1 MWYFI
6 LDLWWIHDAFLYLFP
21 AKTQGRQHDLGSSK
35 TSKNVQ
41 HNSATPSPEDH
52 VLGRVLHDH
61 LPPWLA
67 LHCECSQLE
76 AQTSLGYSDWMLN
89 RCFVLSIN
97 NNVNNPSNPPATD
110 TFFWNPELTSKF
122 GITYYQA
129 YLQLKVQQSINFVC
143 FFFTTQTQNY
153 RKCSVQNIGR
163 ENRCSYIWHHLKFCD
178 VGPWRTSNFSN
189 FRRAGTLN
197 TFQPKQKLFL
207 KIGSCK
213 TLEMI

>member
-1 MWYFI
+1 M
-6 LDLWWIHDAFLYLFP
+6 
-21 AKTQGRQHDLGSSK
+21 
-35 TSKNVQ
+35 Q

-110 TFFWNPELTSKF
+110 TFFWNPQLTSKF

-178 VGPWRTSNFSN
+178 VGPWWIFKVVI
-189 FRRAGTLN
+189 GT
-197 TFQPKQKLFL
+197 
-207 KIGSCK
+207 CK
-213 TLEMI
+213 TLDIIFYKLSNKATKKLYFEHFRKNTQLWAYSAHPRLHLKPENWIFWNFHTKINRNM